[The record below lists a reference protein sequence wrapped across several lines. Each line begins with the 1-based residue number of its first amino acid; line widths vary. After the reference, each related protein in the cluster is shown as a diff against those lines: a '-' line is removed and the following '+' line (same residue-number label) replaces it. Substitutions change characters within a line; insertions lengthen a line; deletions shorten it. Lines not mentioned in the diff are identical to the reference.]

1 MRLEVLVHRAG
12 ARVAYIRQRVAS
24 IGSFTVEES
33 RGTLTFAQTNAIA
46 AYLSELTA
54 GEDDALR
61 HARERAAAGGM
72 PPVSADTGAF
82 LRVAAR
88 WSGAQAAVEI
98 GSGAGYSGIWLA
110 RGLSPKA
117 TLTTIEADPEHQRLA
132 KASYEE
138 AGVSNRIRAILGR
151 ALDVL
156 PRLSDGGY
164 DLAFIDARKDEYP
177 KYLEHALRLVRPGG
191 IILADN
197 VLWSGRVA
205 DPKATDPDTEALRL
219 YSRHVAEDDRL
230 ESTILTIGDGLAV
243 SLVRRDDG
251 GAG

>member
-1 MRLEVLVHRAG
+1 VVVQA
-12 ARVAYIRQRVAS
+12 
-24 IGSFTVEES
+24 
-33 RGTLTFAQTNAIA
+33 NAIA

-54 GEDDALR
+54 GEDDVLR

-82 LRVAAR
+82 LRLAAR
-88 WSGAQAAVEI
+88 WVGAQAAVEV

-110 RGLSPKA
+110 RGLAPKG
-117 TLTTIEADPEHQRLA
+117 TLTTIEAEPEHQRLA

-138 AGVSNRIRAILGR
+138 AGVAGNIRAILGR

-177 KYLEHALRLVRPGG
+177 EYLTHALRLVRPGG
-191 IILADN
+191 VILADN

-205 DPKATDPDTEALRL
+205 DAKASDPATEGLRL
-219 YSRHVAEDDRL
+219 YSRRIAEDERL
-230 ESTILTIGDGLAV
+230 ESVILTIGDGLSV
-243 SLVRRDDG
+243 SLVRRRDETH
-251 GAG
+251 